1 MLWPS
6 QWQTTAS
13 GSRLELATEMLLEKL
28 ALAEVKMR
36 AEIIPASGELVEYGL
51 IVLKA
56 IMGTH

>member
-1 MLWPS
+1 
-6 QWQTTAS
+6 
-13 GSRLELATEMLLEKL
+13 MLLEKL

-56 IMGTH
+56 IMGAH